1 MRGGVGGHDAYTV
14 NILLNEIVN
23 PALCCLR
30 VELARV
36 STSEQCCL
44 PACNDNDI

>member
-1 MRGGVGGHDAYTV
+1 MMLTLLTS
-14 NILLNEIVN
+14 LLNEIVN

-36 STSEQCCL
+36 STCEQFCL